1 MYLKGLGADIC
12 STPAGARFQYCQEQA
27 ARQSLQ
33 QGSRNAGRMQSSEC
47 MAAGGV
53 PVNCSRPS
61 PGMPGFGKQYC
72 DCLIAAPTSGQSQ
85 AAPANVTVTVS
96 PQIQTEVSPQIS
108 PVFQQQYQPT
118 NSPATAGTAQTSA
131 PPAPPAGPIGVN
143 STSMQPIAPAQ
154 LPQAPAPSYTAP
166 SYAAAPV
173 SYTPPAQADQLPPS
187 PLPTATPP
195 PAAPQVSTATAAPAF
210 DWKIAAIIGAGL
222 FGAMAFS
229 KRK

>member
-1 MYLKGLGADIC
+1 MYFAKFLDGLGDSLPDGAFETTGEC
-12 STPAGARFQYCQEQA
+12 PSGYSTV
-27 ARQSLQ
+27 
-33 QGSRNAGRMQSSEC
+33 QGSKCIRRSSRVAELARC
-47 MAAGGV
+47 TEYNKICV
-53 PVNCSRPS
+53 PIPRAIPS
-61 PGMPGFGKQYC
+61 P
-72 DCLIAAPTSGQSQ
+72 S
-85 AAPANVTVTVS
+85 PANVTVTVS

-118 NSPATAGTAQTSA
+118 NSPATAGTSQTS
-131 PPAPPAGPIGVN
+131 APPAGPIGVN

-195 PAAPQVSTATAAPAF
+195 PAAPQVSTATAAPVF